1 MHIDAKIYNAGIWDT
16 YDASYDSLITTKL
29 FTLGESSQSVKAA
42 IDYLYTNKAD
52 LIEGKVPSEQ
62 LPSYVSQVVEVADY
76 ASLPTPCIS
85 DTIYVTLDTDLT
97 YRWGGTRYVEISP
110 SLAIGELATTA
121 YRGDRGK
128 IAYDHSQST
137 GNPHQTQYSEL
148 ANTPTTLSGFGIETE
163 VDTKIS
169 EGISSK
175 KDKLTAGNK
184 IIIENNVISVEE
196 TGIDSLL
203 IPISWNTLIDH
214 KESESLVPGA
224 LYRII
229 NYECIVD

>member
-1 MHIDAKIYNAGIWDT
+1 M
-16 YDASYDSLITTKL
+16 
-29 FTLGESSQSVKAA
+29 
-42 IDYLYTNKAD
+42 
-52 LIEGKVPSEQ
+52 
-62 LPSYVSQVVEVADY
+62 EVADY
-76 ASLPTPCIS
+76 ASLPAPGVA

-97 YRWGGTRYVEISP
+97 YRWGGTQYVEISP

-137 GNPHQTQYSEL
+137 GNPHQTQYSDL
-148 ANTPTTLSGFGIETE
+148 LNPPTTLFEFGIETE

-175 KDKLTAGNK
+175 QDTLTAGNK
-184 IIIENNVISVEE
+184 IIIEDNVISVEE
-196 TGIDSLL
+196 TGVDSLL

-229 NYECIVD
+229 DYGCIVD